1 MMITRTLNLTNE
13 SSVALCSVGR
23 SVNEIPTVVLLLWVI
38 GFVVPREIIFR
49 AKVFST

>member
-23 SVNEIPTVVLLLWVI
+23 SVNEIPTVLLLWVI